1 MRAEVILMKCPESKK
16 IFGVRTEE
24 RNGDWVRTWA
34 FKVNE
39 RTAANEGVDKT
50 IIRGNLYADDDY
62 NGCPYCKAINFVQ
75 CGKCG
80 KLTCWNNEEKM
91 SCAWCG
97 LTGNTSRLQDE
108 IDVKAGDL

>member
-39 RTAANEGVDKT
+39 RTAANEGFDKT

-62 NGCPYCKAINFVQ
+62 NGCPYCKAINFVRSISAVRAVSALS
-75 CGKCG
+75 
-80 KLTCWNNEEKM
+80 LTV
-91 SCAWCG
+91 
-97 LTGNTSRLQDE
+97 LTTTLS
-108 IDVKAGDL
+108 I